1 VQGEAL
7 PSPPQFF
14 LDVAK
19 QHPKKIAARSNS
31 IMQNNNVIF
40 KPWAS
45 EWLIRIVIFINIL
58 PSMLMFGISTANGS
72 AAAGY
77 YGIEP
82 ADVQYSMIIF
92 YASLA
97 GFFALERRFFSFI
110 ASKEYLIIGAVLQI
124 VTSYGCYV
132 THHFYILLLLR
143 FVQGMANCISTSV
156 CITLIFSRLKDER
169 AREIGYS
176 IFYCVLLCITAVT
189 TLLTAPI
196 LDAFDFNVLYKW
208 MIFMYVPG
216 TVLLFFIMNKVR
228 LNGKVPLYQLDWA
241 SFIIYTGAL
250 CLLGYVL
257 LYGQQ
262 YYWFHDPR
270 IAGAMVA
277 VMILFALHFL
287 RQGALKRAYLSIE
300 VFKYRNYIIGV
311 LLIVILYICRGAL
324 NITTGY
330 FTTVLGM
337 DPRHLASILMAN
349 IAGILVG
356 VVISSRWILM
366 KKKIRLLWIYGF
378 SLLLVF
384 HLWMHWLFATQADAG
399 SFIIPLI
406 VQGLGV
412 GLLMAPV
419 IIFTISS
426 VPAHLGGTAS
436 ATGVL
441 FRFTGFCGSI
451 ALINYFQ
458 LYDKSNHYNRFLDN
472 ISLLDPLVPAKLAQ
486 YKGALTAKGLPGDQ
500 AAKIANGLLYRSADI
515 QAQIRYSMDYYYLI
529 SVALIVV
536 IFLIAFLPYL
546 NRTVISLKG
555 NQPSPASY

>member
-1 VQGEAL
+1 ML
-7 PSPPQFF
+7 
-14 LDVAK
+14 
-19 QHPKKIAARSNS
+19 
-31 IMQNNNVIF
+31 NNNTIF
-40 KPWAS
+40 KSWAS
-45 EWLIRIVIFINIL
+45 EWLIRIVILINIL
-58 PSMLMFGISTANGS
+58 PSMLMFGISMANGS

-110 ASKEYLIIGAVLQI
+110 ASKEYLLIGAILQI
-124 VTSYGCYV
+124 VTSYGCYITYDLYV
-132 THHFYILLLLR
+132 LLALR

-189 TLLTAPI
+189 TLITAPM

-216 TVLLFFIMNKVR
+216 TVLLFLMMNKVR
-228 LNGKVPLYQLDWA
+228 LNEKIPLYQLDWG
-241 SFIIYTGAL
+241 SFIIYTAAL

-262 YYWFHDPR
+262 YYWWHDPR
-270 IAGAMVA
+270 IAAAMTGTV
-277 VMILFALHFL
+277 ILFVLHL
-287 RQGALKRAYLSIE
+287 VRQGALKRAYLSLG
-300 VFKYRNYIIGV
+300 VFKSRNYVVGV
-311 LLIVILYICRGAL
+311 LLIVALYICRGAL

-337 DPRHLASILMAN
+337 DPRHLGYILLSN
-349 IAGILVG
+349 IAGILIG
-356 VVISSRWILM
+356 VIISSRWILQ

-384 HLWMHWLFATQADAG
+384 HLWMHWLFASQADAD

-412 GLLMAPV
+412 GLLMAPI

-426 VPAHLGGTAS
+426 VPAQLAGTAS

-441 FRFTGFCGSI
+441 FRFIGFCGSI

-458 LYDKSNHYNRFLDN
+458 LHDRNGHYKRFLDRV
-472 ISLLDPLVPAKLAQ
+472 SVLDPLVPARINQ
-486 YKGALTAKGLPGDQ
+486 YKGILTTKGLPADQ
-500 AAKIANGLLYRSADI
+500 ATKIANGLIYRSADI

-529 SVALIVV
+529 SIVLIVV
-536 IFLIAFLPYL
+536 ICMIAFVPYI
-546 NRTVISLKG
+546 NRTVISLKT
-555 NQPSPASY
+555 QPSPASY